1 MSKISTDTKPLS
13 VNTGNKRTRA
23 RYLILTLL
31 FVGTVINYLDRA
43 NISVVGPSIKQAL
56 HLNPA
61 ELGLIFSAFGW
72 TYAAMQIPGG
82 WVLDRLGSKKTYGGS
97 LIIWSIFTGLQGIAN
112 SFGLLFGLRLG
123 IGFSES
129 PAFPTNNRV
138 VTSWFPQ
145 KERAFATGVF
155 TAGEYVG
162 LGFLTPI
169 LFWMMASFGWQSVFI
184 VTGIAG
190 LIFSYFWF
198 RHYRDPARSKRIN
211 QAELDYIR
219 EQGGLAEDTP
229 EKNKFKWSHVLAL
242 IKHRQLIG
250 IYIGQIGITATLW
263 FFLTWFPTYLIN
275 QKHMDIL
282 HVGIFAAIPYI
293 AAFIGVLFGGAW
305 SDWMVR
311 RGFSVSISR
320 KLPIIVGLL
329 LSGCMVLANYTSSVP
344 LVVTIFSIAFFAQGI
359 AAISWTMVSEVA
371 PRELVG
377 LAGGVFNFAG
387 NISSVLIPIVIGFIV
402 GATHSFTGALFFVSA
417 VALAGALSYIFVVGE
432 VKRVEIKV

>member
-1 MSKISTDTKPLS
+1 MSKTSLNRKGVS
-13 VNTGNKRTRA
+13 VHTGNKPTRA
-23 RYLILTLL
+23 RYVILTLL

-43 NISVVGPSIKQAL
+43 NISVVGPAVKSAL

-82 WVLDRLGSKKTYGGS
+82 WVLDRLGSKRTYGGS
-97 LIIWSIFTGLQGIAN
+97 LIIWSIFTALQGLAN

-138 VTSWFPQ
+138 VSTWFPQ
-145 KERAFATGVF
+145 NERAFATGVF

-162 LGFLTPI
+162 LGFLTPV
-169 LFWMMASFGWQSVFI
+169 LFWMLASFGWESIFI
-184 VTGIAG
+184 ATGVLG
-190 LIFSYFWF
+190 LVFSYFWF
-198 RHYRDPARSKRIN
+198 RHYHDPAKSKTAN

-219 EQGGLAEDTP
+219 EQGGHTEDSG
-229 EKNKFKWSHVLAL
+229 KAKFKWSQVLAL
-242 IKHRQLIG
+242 IKHRQLVG

-263 FFLTWFPTYLIN
+263 FFLTWFPTYLVN

-282 HVGIFAAIPYI
+282 NVGIFAAIPYI

-305 SDWMVR
+305 SDWMIR

-320 KLPIIVGLL
+320 KLPIICGLL
-329 LSGCMVLANYTSSVP
+329 LSGCIVLANYTTSTF
-344 LVVTIFSIAFFAQGI
+344 LVVTIFSVAFFAQGI

-371 PRELVG
+371 PRELMG

-402 GATHSFTGALFFVSA
+402 SVTHSFTGALIFVSA
-417 VALAGALSYIFVVGE
+417 VAVIGALSYIFVVGE
-432 VKRVEIKV
+432 VKRVQLNS